1 MSKERYENLR
11 ASNVYLKGRIKDASL
26 LLSLKLNSEAR
37 RNFTRT
43 RAKAKQEPEKFQES
57 GYVKYKYYYFLLYK
71 PNSDTERQN
80 LCSYSIIVV
89 VCMYIHT
96 YLYNVQNWRRC
107 ANLRSDDDVKTVAE
121 NAR

>member
-43 RAKAKQEPEKFQES
+43 RAEAKQEPEKFQER
-57 GYVKYKYYYFLLYK
+57 GHVKYKYYYFLLYK
-71 PNSDTERQN
+71 PNSDTEREN

-89 VCMYIHT
+89 VHT
-96 YLYNVQNWRRC
+96 YILVYCTELEKMCQPQ
-107 ANLRSDDDVKTVAE
+107 K
-121 NAR
+121 